1 MSGTSMDGIDVASVR
16 TDGEQVLEHG
26 EARSYPYE
34 PVERELL
41 GQAMAE
47 AAGLSNRDERPGK
60 LASAEQ
66 MITERHAEAIDRF
79 MQDIGASGSDVDII
93 GFHGQTVFHQP
104 ERRLTVQIG
113 DGAALAKRCGIP
125 VVCDMRAADVATGGQ
140 GAPLAPVY
148 HRAIASRLPELP
160 AAFVNIG
167 GVANV
172 TSVGAADGDLLAF
185 DTGPGN
191 ALMDDWAMRHLNK
204 PVDLDGALARSGTLN
219 EQVLHDCLSHD
230 YFDLPVPK
238 SLDRSDFTLDPV
250 AGLSPA
256 DGAATLAHFTASS
269 IIHAAAWFHEP
280 PQTWVI
286 CGGGRRNRYLM
297 ELLAWYAETPVV
309 PAEAIGCNGD
319 AIEAEAWAYMAV
331 RSMKQLPLTYPTT
344 TGVPE
349 PSTGGIRFSANGAR
363 EQL

>member
-1 MSGTSMDGIDVASVR
+1 MDGIDVASVR

-34 PVERELL
+34 PKERQLL
-41 GQAMAE
+41 SQAMAE
-47 AAGLSNRDERPGK
+47 AASLSSRDARPGA

-66 MITERHAEAIDRF
+66 MITDRHAAAIDSF
-79 MQDIGASGSDVDII
+79 MRDTGASHSDVDII

-113 DGAALAKRCGIP
+113 DGAELAKRCGIP
-125 VVCDMRAADVATGGQ
+125 VICDMRAADVATGGQ

-148 HRAIASRLPELP
+148 HRAIASRLPDMP

-172 TSVGAADGDLLAF
+172 TWVGTDGSLLAF

-204 PVDLDGALARSGTLN
+204 PVDEDGALARSGTLN
-219 EQVLHDCLSHD
+219 EQVLHECLAHH
-230 YFDLPVPK
+230 YFDMPVPK
-238 SLDRSDFTLDPV
+238 SLDRGDFTLAPV
-250 AGLSPA
+250 KDLGPA

-286 CGGGRRNRYLM
+286 CGGGRRNRFLM

-331 RSMKQLPLTYPTT
+331 RSLKQLPLTYPTT

-349 PSTGGIRFSANGAR
+349 PATGGIRFSANGAR
-363 EQL
+363 E